1 MAHDVFISHAHKDKK
16 IADAVCEKLESA
28 GTRCWIAPRDLSAGE
43 DWTEAVRNAIGSSR
57 VIVLVFSENANM
69 APHIEREIAQAFYTR
84 RIIVPLRF
92 ADTLPRR
99 DLLFYL
105 CDACWFDAFS
115 PPPEQHLEAATAR
128 IKGLLLGPAF
138 TSKALPPRSAKN
150 TAATLKSLN
159 SWKGELR
166 TSHYR
171 TQGILKPMAIA
182 ASVVAVV
189 WLLWLASQKTEHG
202 ASLEESKLPSMYSGA
217 STSPDSSAQTIGD
230 ASGSTPRYA
239 FTRFGLWEA
248 ANAGPAPSVQ
258 QGPQDTP
265 SNTPAEQSAS
275 GTPSPRSDVDQIAAR
290 EAGRLATQDSASVKP
305 AQEDP
310 TRIISSGQPAW
321 LTSAWESHGPPL
333 PPPGIPP
340 APHDHHQQDQGPDRT
355 ITWRSWQQLPA
366 HEVRIRTGDRYLGD
380 ENWEHYLGFELAAIS
395 QKVIKVSLIHLG
407 GETVANVELSPR
419 VRAAIVKIVNHHM
432 TAGKNMWGWTLQE
445 IKQNGP

>member
-16 IADAVCEKLESA
+16 IADAVCEKLESV

-57 VIVLVFSENANM
+57 VIVLVFSENANT

-150 TAATLKSLN
+150 TTATLKSLN

-258 QGPQDTP
+258 EGPRDTP
-265 SNTPAEQSAS
+265 STMPQGQSAN
-275 GTPSPRSDVDQIAAR
+275 GPPSPPLDLEQNAGS
-290 EAGRLATQDSASVKP
+290 EAERPTGHDSP
-305 AQEDP
+305 
-310 TRIISSGQPAW
+310 
-321 LTSAWESHGPPL
+321 
-333 PPPGIPP
+333 
-340 APHDHHQQDQGPDRT
+340 
-355 ITWRSWQQLPA
+355 
-366 HEVRIRTGDRYLGD
+366 
-380 ENWEHYLGFELAAIS
+380 
-395 QKVIKVSLIHLG
+395 
-407 GETVANVELSPR
+407 NVESVQRGTQRINNRREEHRGKSPLSR
-419 VRAAIVKIVNHHM
+419 YNRRSKASERSRSADIKTRLIALWHRI
-432 TAGKNMWGWTLQE
+432 TARTKESGNR
-445 IKQNGP
+445 